1 MHASDVRP
9 SIGFLLALAL
19 ISAATLA
26 YEILLMRLFSI
37 IQWHHFAYMIISVAL
52 LGYGVSGALLTL
64 VREGVRRRF
73 ALAFVLNGLLFAV
86 SSIACYLLAQQVGF
100 NALEL
105 AWDQRQWGRLGAV
118 YAALLLPFLFS
129 ANCICL
135 GLTHFQQRANVI
147 YAADLVGAG
156 LGATGVIAL
165 LWFVFPLT
173 ALAVIS
179 TAAVAASALAARAL
193 GMRSHLA
200 LAVLLVGGFLILAM
214 RAPSAWRLA
223 PLPYKSLSQSLQGIG
238 ARVLTER
245 SSPLGLLTVVES
257 PRVPFRHAPGMS
269 LNALTEPPEQLGVFT
284 DGEGMSAI
292 TGFDGKRE
300 KLAYLDQVPS
310 ALAYHLLGKPRV
322 LTLGAGGGADVLQGI
337 YFGAR
342 RIDAVEINPQMVALV
357 REQYARFTGDIY
369 ARDGVRVRIADARGF
384 LSRSEERYD
393 LIQIPPLD
401 AFTTASAGLYALNE
415 TYLYTVEAVQSYL
428 RHLASGGL
436 IAFTRWVRIPP
447 REDLKLFATVV
458 QALRALGVSQAEKRI
473 AWIRGWNASTLLV
486 KNGPFTVQELR
497 VIRDFCRARWFDT
510 AYLPGIKAED
520 SNHYNRLARP
530 FFYEGATALL
540 GADSERFLRDYK
552 FNIAPATDDRPYFFH
567 FFKWSA
573 LAELLGLRAVGGLA
587 LLDLGYVVLIATLIQ
602 AVLASM
608 VLILLPAGIRIGHR
622 SGRQSKARRVL
633 LYFFAIGL
641 AFMFIEIA
649 FIQKLTLYL
658 AHPLYAVSVVL
669 AGFLVFAGIGSALT
683 QRVAHRDLKRGLG
696 QVVAAIGLIVLACL
710 LGWSSLFALSGAA
723 SEWMRVLLALSLI
736 APLAVFMGMPF
747 PLGLAGLAADG
758 QELIAWA
765 WGINGCA
772 SVVGA
777 VMATLVSVHLG
788 INAVLIMA
796 CFLYVLAWACAPLT
810 RTGAL

>member
-1 MHASDVRP
+1 MRALDIRP

-37 IQWHHFAYMIISVAL
+37 IQWHHFAYMIISLAL
-52 LGYGVSGALLTL
+52 LGYGASGALLTL
-64 VREGVRRRF
+64 VGEAVRRHF

-135 GLTHFQQRANVI
+135 GLTHFKQRANVI

-165 LWFVFPLT
+165 LSFVFPLT

-214 RAPSAWRLA
+214 RAPSAWRLT
-223 PLPYKSLSQSLQGIG
+223 PLPYKSLSQTLQGIG
-238 ARVLTER
+238 ASVIAER
-245 SSPLGLLTVVES
+245 SGPLGLLTVVES
-257 PRVPFRHAPGMS
+257 SRVPFRHAPGMS

-284 DGEGMSAI
+284 DGEGMSTI

-322 LTLGAGGGADVLQGI
+322 LILGAGGGADVLQGI
-337 YFGAR
+337 YFGAP

-357 REQYARFTGDIY
+357 REQYARFAGGIY
-369 ARDGVRVRIADARGF
+369 GRDGVRVRIADARGF

-458 QALRALGVSQAEKRI
+458 QALRALGVSQAQRRI

-510 AYLPGIKAED
+510 AYLPGINAED

-530 FFYEGATALL
+530 FFYEAASALL
-540 GADSERFLRDYK
+540 GADSERFLHDYK

-567 FFKWSA
+567 FFKWSTFP
-573 LAELLGLRAVGGLA
+573 ELLGLRAVGGLA

-608 VLILLPAGIRIGHR
+608 VLILLPAGVRIGPR

-641 AFMFIEIA
+641 AFIFIEVA

-683 QRVAHRDLKRGLG
+683 QRVAHRGQKRGLG
-696 QVVAAIGLIVLACL
+696 RVVAAIGLIVLACL
-710 LGWSSLFALSGAA
+710 FGWSSLFALSGATL
-723 SEWMRVLLALSLI
+723 EWMRVLLALSLI

-747 PLGLAGLAADG
+747 SLGLAGLAADG

-777 VMATLVSVHLG
+777 VLATLVSVHLG
-788 INAVLIMA
+788 INAVLIIA
-796 CFLYVLAWACAPLT
+796 CFLYVLAWACAP
-810 RTGAL
+810 